1 MRSSDKMPEIS
12 LIPGNRLTDVEVGRL
27 VAANLPSSG
36 LQPAVLAARKRG
48 VLQFEFAATGVNGP
62 CGYIS
67 GCAIKV
73 ISDADSSVSEAL
85 SASTALPSSS
95 VPTDPTDP
103 TDSSV
108 KAAAI
113 VPLVVDQAWRAQ
125 GVGSALVRAALDA
138 AYQQAFGLIFV
149 LGKPDFY
156 GRFGFHPSGV
166 GNGFGARKH
175 FLVLELKPGALAAF
189 RGSVVYPEPLPNA
202 R

>member
-12 LIPGNRLTDVEVGRL
+12 LIPGNRLTDAEVGRL

-67 GCAIKV
+67 GCALKV

-85 SASTALPSSS
+85 SASTDSPSSS
-95 VPTDPTDP
+95 VL

-138 AYQQAFGLIFV
+138 AHQQAFGLIFV

>member
-12 LIPGNRLTDVEVGRL
+12 LIPGNRLTDAEVGRL

-67 GCAIKV
+67 GCALKV

-85 SASTALPSSS
+85 SASTDSPSSS
-95 VPTDPTDP
+95 VL

>member
-12 LIPGNRLTDVEVGRL
+12 LIPGNRLTDAEVGRL

-48 VLQFEFAATGVNGP
+48 VLQFEFAAIGVNGP

-67 GCAIKV
+67 GCALKV

-85 SASTALPSSS
+85 SASTDSPSSS
-95 VPTDPTDP
+95 VLTDP
-103 TDSSV
+103 SV

>member
-12 LIPGNRLTDVEVGRL
+12 LIPGNRLTDAEVGRL

-67 GCAIKV
+67 GCALKV
-73 ISDADSSVSEAL
+73 ISDANSSVSEAL
-85 SASTALPSSS
+85 SASTDSPSSS
-95 VPTDPTDP
+95 VL